1 MSSLKKIIPY
11 LLLVPTF
18 LVIILFIYIP
28 AISSFK
34 MSFFRENKFGTKTMF
49 VGLDNFEKIF
59 KNPEYINIALF
70 TLFYVGITVT
80 LTILFSFLLALLL
93 NKNVPGTYLYRA
105 MIFIPYAISPAIA
118 GTLWSFLL
126 DPVAGQVNYFF
137 TSVFGIQVKWLT
149 TQPFATISLLFA
161 TVWKMMPFDII
172 FYLAGLQSIS
182 NDVLE
187 SATIDGASAMTKVWR
202 IKFPLVS
209 PITFYLVIMN
219 IISAMFS
226 SFAIIDVMTSGGPAT
241 STHTMM
247 YKVYMD
253 AFKYQKTGLASAQS
267 SFMFVLM
274 AIITIIYFIFG
285 ERKVHYR

>member
-1 MSSLKKIIPY
+1 MPY
-11 LLLVPTF
+11 LLLIPTF
-18 LVIILFIYIP
+18 FVIITFIYAP
-28 AISSFK
+28 AVNSFR
-34 MSFFRENKFGTKTMF
+34 MSFFRENKFGTKIMF
-49 VGLDNFEKIF
+49 TGLDNFEKVF
-59 KNPEYINIALF
+59 TNPEYINIALF
-70 TLFYVGITVT
+70 TLFYVGLTVMI
-80 LTILFSFLLALLL
+80 TILFSFLLALLL

-105 MIFIPYAISPAIA
+105 MIFIPYAVSPAIA

-137 TSVFGIQVKWLT
+137 TSIFGIQVKWLT
-149 TQPFATISLLFA
+149 TQPFAFISLLFA
-161 TVWKMMPFDII
+161 SVWKMMPFDII
-172 FYLAGLQSIS
+172 FYIAGLQSIS

-226 SFAIIDVMTSGGPAT
+226 SFAIIDVMTKGGPAG
-241 STHTMM
+241 STNTMM

-253 AFKYQKTGLASAQS
+253 AFIYQKTGLASAQS
-267 SFMFVLM
+267 SFMFILM
-274 AIITIIYFIFG
+274 AAVTVIYFIFG
-285 ERKVHYR
+285 QRKVHYR

>member
-1 MSSLKKIIPY
+1 
-11 LLLVPTF
+11 
-18 LVIILFIYIP
+18 
-28 AISSFK
+28 
-34 MSFFRENKFGTKTMF
+34 MF
-49 VGLDNFEKIF
+49 TGLDNFEKVF
-59 KNPEYINIALF
+59 TNPEYINIALF
-70 TLFYVGITVT
+70 TLFYVGLTVT
-80 LTILFSFLLALLL
+80 ITILFSFLLALLL

-105 MIFIPYAISPAIA
+105 MIFIPYAVSPAIA

-137 TSVFGIQVKWLT
+137 TSIFGIQLKWLT
-149 TQPFATISLLFA
+149 TQPFAFISLLFA
-161 TVWKMMPFDII
+161 SVWKMMPFDII
-172 FYLAGLQSIS
+172 FYIAGLQSIS

-226 SFAIIDVMTSGGPAT
+226 SFAIIDVMTKGGPAG
-241 STHTMM
+241 STNTMM

-253 AFKYQKTGLASAQS
+253 AFIYQKTGLASAQS
-267 SFMFVLM
+267 SFMFILM
-274 AIITIIYFIFG
+274 AAVTVIYFIFG
-285 ERKVHYR
+285 QRKVHYR